1 VLRYIRGEASSARR
15 PALFLDRD
23 GVLNRRNVEGYV
35 VEPSDFE
42 PLDLALDAAASAQRM
57 GAAVVVV
64 SNQGGIGRSQT
75 TESQVMVINAL
86 LLAALAE
93 REVLL
98 DGIYTCPHHPL
109 SADPTQRNCECRKPK
124 PGLILA
130 AARDLNLDLTG
141 SILIGD
147 QESDIAAARAAGIS
161 EDRALLIGP
170 ATRTDPTL
178 FVRNAWG
185 AYGPEDWS
193 RP

>member
-1 VLRYIRGEASSARR
+1 
-15 PALFLDRD
+15 LDRD
-23 GVLNRRNVEGYV
+23 GVLNRRIVDGYV
-35 VEPSDFE
+35 VKPNDFE
-42 PLDLALDAAASAQRM
+42 PLDLALDAAAAAQRM
-57 GAAVVVV
+57 GSALVVV
-64 SNQGGIGRSQT
+64 SNQGAIGRSQA
-75 TESQVMVINAL
+75 TESQVMVVNAL
-86 LLAALAE
+86 LLGVLAK
-93 REVLL
+93 RGIVL
-98 DGIYTCPHHPL
+98 DGIYICPHHPL

-170 ATRTDPTL
+170 ATRTDPAL
-178 FVRNAWG
+178 CVRNAWG
-185 AYGPEDWS
+185 PDGPEDWS

>member
-1 VLRYIRGEASSARR
+1 VLRYIRGEGTSARR

-23 GVLNRRNVEGYV
+23 GVLNRRIVDGYV

-42 PLDLALDAAASAQRM
+42 PLDLALGAAAAAQGMGSAL
-57 GAAVVVV
+57 VVV
-64 SNQGGIGRSQT
+64 SNQGAIGRGHA

-86 LLAALAE
+86 LL
-93 REVLL
+93 EVLGRSEIVL
-98 DGIYTCPHHPL
+98 DGIYLCPHHPL
-109 SADPTQRNCECRKPK
+109 SADPMHRNCECRKPK

-130 AARDLNLDLTG
+130 AARDLNIDVNS

-170 ATRTDPTL
+170 ANRTDPAL
-178 FVRNAWG
+178 FVRSALS
-185 AYGPEDWS
+185 A
-193 RP
+193 